1 MNRKPPRNGTKKQIL
16 NTLLVDGN
24 ALFKTGFNGASG
36 VYNRDAVHVGG
47 IYQFI
52 TVLRKLLSENLYH
65 QVYVFWDG
73 TFSGKLRYNFYPDY
87 KSDRG
92 KDFING
98 THPVD
103 ESEVYQKN
111 RISKYLEELFIRQI
125 KDEIVE
131 SDDYIAYYCKTKKA
145 HEAIT
150 ICTND
155 RDMAQLINRGIRIYF
170 CDPQIKNYVTVA
182 NFDNYFKYHREN
194 AALVKSMVGDNSDS
208 IRGIKRLGEPTLLKN
223 FPELTE
229 RKVTLEE
236 ILIKADKM
244 QNERLEAKK
253 KPLAVLTN
261 IIQGITTTK
270 PDENGVSEDRVLG
283 MEFYE
288 TTWKLVNL
296 SEPLMTETA
305 LERLDAYLDAPLN
318 PEGRGIKNAYNLI
331 KEDGIGHLIGE
342 SRFDDYL
349 VPFKKI
355 MERELKKITIE

>member
-1 MNRKPPRNGTKKQIL
+1 MNRKPPRNGEKTKIL
-16 NTLLVDGN
+16 NTLLIDGN
-24 ALFKTGFNGASG
+24 ALFKTGFTGASS
-36 VYNRDAVHVGG
+36 VFNREGVHVGG

-87 KSDRG
+87 KSARG
-92 KDFING
+92 KDYING

-103 ESEVYQKN
+103 ESEVNQKV

-131 SDDYIAYYCKTKKA
+131 SDDYIAYYCKTKKE
-145 HEAIT
+145 HEAVT

-155 RDMAQLINRGIRIYF
+155 SDMAQLINRGIRIYF
-170 CDPQIKNYVTVA
+170 CNPQIKNYVTVS
-182 NFDNYFKYHREN
+182 NFNNYFKPHREN
-194 AALVKSMVGDNSDS
+194 SALVKSMVGDTADS
-208 IRGIKRLGEPTLLKN
+208 IRGIKRLGESTLLKN

-236 ILIKADKM
+236 ILIKTEKL
-244 QNERLEAKK
+244 QNERLEVKK
-253 KPLAVLTN
+253 KPLAVFTN
-261 IIQGITTTK
+261 IIHGITTTM
-270 PDENGVSEDRVLG
+270 PDENGNSEDLTMG
-283 MEFYE
+283 MDFYDRN
-288 TTWKLVNL
+288 WKLVNL

-305 LERLDAYLDAPLN
+305 LARLVEYLDVPLN
-318 PEGRGIKNAYNLI
+318 PEGRSIKNAYTLI
-331 KEDGIGHLIGE
+331 KQDGIDYIIGE
-342 SRFDDYL
+342 TRFNDYL

-355 MERELKKITIE
+355 MERELKKIIVE

>member
-1 MNRKPPRNGTKKQIL
+1 MNRKPPRNGSKTEIL

-36 VYNRDAVHVGG
+36 VFNRNGVHVGG

-73 TFSGKLRYNFYPDY
+73 TLSGKLRYNFYPDY

-103 ESEVYQKN
+103 ESEVNQKI

-170 CDPQIKNYVTVA
+170 CDPQIKNYVTVK
-182 NFDNYFKYHREN
+182 NFNDYFKYHREN
-194 AALVKSMVGDNSDS
+194 AALVKSMIGDNSDS

-223 FPELTE
+223 FPEIVQ

-236 ILIKADKM
+236 ILIKADKL

-270 PDENGVSEDRVLG
+270 PDENGESHDLILG
-283 MEFYE
+283 MEFYD

-296 SEPLMTETA
+296 SEPLMTDTG
-305 LERLDAYLDAPLN
+305 LERIEEYIDVPLN
-318 PEGRGIKNAYNLI
+318 PEGRSIKNAYTLI
-331 KEDGIGHLIGE
+331 KQDGIDHIIGE
-342 SRFDDYL
+342 TRFNDYL

-355 MERELKKITIE
+355 MDRELKKIIVE

>member
-1 MNRKPPRNGTKKQIL
+1 MNRKPPRNGTKKEIL

-36 VYNRDAVHVGG
+36 VYNRDAIHVGG

-52 TVLRKLLSENLYH
+52 TVLRKLLTENLYH

-73 TFSGKLRYNFYPDY
+73 TFSGKLRYDFYPDY
-87 KSDRG
+87 KSARG

-98 THPVD
+98 SHPVD
-103 ESEVYQKN
+103 ESEVNQKI

-131 SDDYIAYYCKTKKA
+131 SDDYIAYYCKTKKE
-145 HEAIT
+145 HEAVT

-182 NFDNYFKYHREN
+182 NFNQYFKYHREN
-194 AALVKSMVGDNSDS
+194 AALVKSIIGDNSDS
-208 IRGIKRLGEPTLLKN
+208 IRGIKRLGEPTLLKT
-223 FPELTE
+223 FPEITE

-236 ILIKADKM
+236 ILIKADRL
-244 QNERLEAKK
+244 QNERLESKK

-261 IIQGITTTK
+261 IINGITTTK
-270 PDENGVSEDRVLG
+270 PDENGNSEDLVMG
-283 MEFYE
+283 MDFYDRN
-288 TTWKLVNL
+288 WKLVNL
-296 SEPLMTETA
+296 SEPLMTETG
-305 LERLDAYLDAPLN
+305 LERLEEYLDAPLN
-318 PEGRGIKNAYNLI
+318 PEGRSIKNAYTLI
-331 KEDGIGHLIGE
+331 KQDGIDHIIGE
-342 SRFDDYL
+342 NRFTDYL

-355 MERELKKITIE
+355 MERELKKIIN